1 MLEICSDV
9 TIFDLDKLSYSS
21 GARGPARR
29 DHAVATISKYMIV
42 HGGIQQ
48 GNTICHEFHVYN
60 MEIDA
65 WYELKLV
72 GN

>member
-9 TIFDLDKLSYSS
+9 TIFDLDKLTYSS

-29 DHAVATISKYMIV
+29 DHAVATISKYMII

-48 GNTICHEFHVYN
+48 GNSICH
-60 MEIDA
+60 
-65 WYELKLV
+65 
-72 GN
+72 